1 MGNKS
6 LGTLTK
12 LEALE
17 SITIENAEEIQPFE
31 IKENKDMAEKVE
43 LDFVEYSSCRCS
55 SSCGSNYNRGDC
67 RCSIGCGSN
76 YNRGSCRCSIGCGS
90 NYSKG

>member
-1 MGNKS
+1 MGKES
-6 LGTLTK
+6 LETLNK

-17 SITIENAEEIQPFE
+17 TLIIENAEDIQPLE
-31 IKENKDMAEKVE
+31 QKQNEDTAENVE
-43 LDFVEYSSCRCS
+43 LHFVEYSSCTCS

-67 RCSIGCGSN
+67 RCSVGCGSN
-76 YNRGSCRCSIGCGS
+76 YNRGSCRCSVGCGS